1 MIAVLVPLDTAMPPK
16 VTKMIAM
23 TPAQATA
30 ARNSL
35 VTRWFTPAPEPTKR
49 GRPSLPFKKRGR
61 KPEVQPRAVSPEM
74 SFAQV
79 VVGVAAAP
87 AAAPAPVAKPK
98 VNRTNWSTGEP
109 FEQTFL

>member
-1 MIAVLVPLDTAMPPK
+1 MVGVLTPK
-16 VTKMIAM
+16 GTRKMAI

-35 VTRWFTPAPEPTKR
+35 VARWFTPAPERPKR

-61 KPEVQPRAVSPEM
+61 KPEVQARAVTLEM
-74 SFAQV
+74 SFALV

-87 AAAPAPVAKPK
+87 AAAPAPVAKVK
-98 VNRTNWSTGEP
+98 RTNWSTGGP